1 MNPNPTSALNP
12 NATIAQLYY
21 LLIHADGRVDKQ
33 EIEMGKKL
41 ILVEELNPI
50 LFNNELKRL
59 ETADQ
64 KGLLNNCV
72 PVLKKLEKKVQI
84 RYIAWMCVI
93 ANSDGFMDKE
103 EWKLIYRLYHKELAL
118 PLDII
123 MAEQKSIKQQMM
135 RRILGAA

>member
-21 LLIHADGRVDKQ
+21 LLIHADGRVDEQ

-59 ETADQ
+59 ETVDQ
-64 KGLLNNCV
+64 KGLLDDCV

-84 RYIAWMCVI
+84 RYIAWLCVI

-118 PLDII
+118 PLDVI
-123 MAEQKSIKQQMM
+123 MAEQKNIKQQMM